1 MQSKWKGLG
10 TKNKNNNNITW
21 IIQNFETCWINTS
34 YMNTGEMHD
43 MYFFTGWIF
52 IVYQINIVTMIA
64 WSDILDIFVKKS
76 NFGSRQW
83 VALLNAK
90 MRETPGVSDNGKDF
104 PVYTLRRRN
113 VWKNDM

>member
-1 MQSKWKGLG
+1 
-10 TKNKNNNNITW
+10 
-21 IIQNFETCWINTS
+21 
-34 YMNTGEMHD
+34 
-43 MYFFTGWIF
+43 
-52 IVYQINIVTMIA
+52 MIA

-104 PVYTLRRRN
+104 PVYTLHIDVMFEKMTCRHYGYIFLEFQVKLSKII
-113 VWKNDM
+113 VWEFIRIIAWHIGLGFEDQFPFSKCVLFSSFIIT